1 MKSALRVGARG
12 SALSLWQ
19 ARHAM
24 AALGARD
31 IATELRVLSSSGDR
45 DRESAIE
52 DLPGDAPFA
61 DDLEAALRSGEIDI
75 AVHSLKDLPLLAPP
89 DLTVA
94 ALLPR
99 GSITES
105 LLSHRGQPFAAL
117 PPGAVIGTSSSRR
130 RAQILLLR
138 PDLVCRTIRGPVDAR
153 VDQVRAGAFD
163 AAVLATAGLERLALG
178 HTIVETFDP
187 TVFVPAAGQ
196 GALALQAR
204 VSDFSTCGVLAGLD
218 HFATRLATT
227 AEREAERALEDAGVV
242 AAAFATVQHLSVT
255 VYARVLARDGSR
267 AADGVSSGTEPARAA
282 RQAAERALERFGA
295 LAERISRISTVRRVL
310 NDDRGVVPTERPG
323 RTSESAGQ

>member
-31 IATELRVLSSSGDR
+31 IATELCVLSSSGDR

-61 DDLEAALRSGEIDI
+61 DDLEAALRRGEIDI
-75 AVHSLKDLPLLAPP
+75 AVHSLKDLPPLAPV

-99 GSITES
+99 GAITES
-105 LLSHRGQPFAAL
+105 LVSHRGQSFAAL

-130 RAQILLLR
+130 RAQILARR

-153 VDQVRAGAFD
+153 VDQVRAGVFD

-187 TVFVPAAGQ
+187 RVFVPAAGQ

-204 VSDFSTCGVLAGLD
+204 VSDVPTCGALAGLD

-227 AEREAERALEDAGVV
+227 AEREAERALESAGQV
-242 AAAFATVQHLSVT
+242 AAVFATVQHLSVS
-255 VYARVLARDGSR
+255 VHARVLARDGSQV
-267 AADGVSSGTEPARAA
+267 ADGFSSGTAPVRAA
-282 RQAAERALERFGA
+282 REAAERALDRFGV
-295 LAERISRISTVRRVL
+295 LVR
-310 NDDRGVVPTERPG
+310 
-323 RTSESAGQ
+323 

>member
-1 MKSALRVGARG
+1 MRSALRVGARG

-24 AALGARD
+24 AALRARD
-31 IATELRVLSSSGDR
+31 IATDLCVLSSTGDR

-61 DDLEAALRSGEIDI
+61 DDLEAALRSGEIDV
-75 AVHSLKDLPLLAPP
+75 AVHSLKDLPRLAPA

-105 LLSHRGQPFAAL
+105 LVSHRGQPLAAL
-117 PPGAVIGTSSSRR
+117 PAGAVIGTSSSRR

-138 PDLVCRTIRGPVDAR
+138 PDLECRTIRGPVDAR
-153 VDQVRAGAFD
+153 VEQVRAGAFD
-163 AAVLATAGLERLALG
+163 AAVLATAGLERLALEQA
-178 HTIVETFDP
+178 IVETFDP
-187 TVFVPAAGQ
+187 RVFVPAAGQ

-204 VSDFSTCGVLAGLD
+204 VSDFSTCGALAGLD

-227 AEREAERALEDAGVV
+227 AEREAERSLEGAGQL
-242 AAAFATVQHLSVT
+242 AAVFATVQHLSVS
-255 VYARVLARDGSR
+255 VHARVLARDGSQ
-267 AADGVSSGTEPARAA
+267 AADGFSSGTEPARAA
-282 RQAAERALERFGA
+282 REAAERALDRLGA
-295 LAERISRISTVRRVL
+295 LVR
-310 NDDRGVVPTERPG
+310 
-323 RTSESAGQ
+323 

>member
-1 MKSALRVGARG
+1 MKAALRIGARG

-24 AALGARD
+24 AALSARD
-31 IATELRVLSSSGDR
+31 IATELCVLSSSGDR

-75 AVHSLKDLPLLAPP
+75 AVHSLKDLPPVAPA

-105 LLSHRGQPFAAL
+105 LVSHRGQSFAAL

-178 HTIVETFDP
+178 HAIVETFDP
-187 TVFVPAAGQ
+187 AVFVPAAGQ

-204 VSDFSTCGVLAGLD
+204 VPDFAACGALAGLD

-227 AEREAERALEDAGVV
+227 AEREAERALEGAGQV
-242 AAAFATVQHLSVT
+242 AAVFATVQHLSVI
-255 VYARVLARDGSR
+255 VHARVLARDGSQV
-267 AADGVSSGTEPARAA
+267 ADGFSSGTEPVRAA
-282 RQAAERALERFGA
+282 HEAAERALDRFGA
-295 LAERISRISTVRRVL
+295 LVR
-310 NDDRGVVPTERPG
+310 
-323 RTSESAGQ
+323 